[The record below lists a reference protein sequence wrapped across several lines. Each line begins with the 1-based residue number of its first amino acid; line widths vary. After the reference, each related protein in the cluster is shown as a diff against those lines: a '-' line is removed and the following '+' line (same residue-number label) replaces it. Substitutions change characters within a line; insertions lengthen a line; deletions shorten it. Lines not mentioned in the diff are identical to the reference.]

1 MNFELINIT
10 SDEKGRFSE
19 RIVHPFCPLC
29 FNWSVKYLVEDDC
42 CSNKVCLTLISALNL
57 PMSKLFFRHKEDFS
71 PEQVKT
77 LEEMFKQNLPHNKT
91 ELTLQEF
98 KKIMPS
104 KNVSLK
110 FVRF

>member
-1 MNFELINIT
+1 
-10 SDEKGRFSE
+10 
-19 RIVHPFCPLC
+19 
-29 FNWSVKYLVEDDC
+29 
-42 CSNKVCLTLISALNL
+42 
-57 PMSKLFFRHKEDFS
+57 MSKFFFRHKEDFS

-110 FVRF
+110 FGFYYSDLCKSVIADE

>member
-1 MNFELINIT
+1 
-10 SDEKGRFSE
+10 
-19 RIVHPFCPLC
+19 
-29 FNWSVKYLVEDDC
+29 
-42 CSNKVCLTLISALNL
+42 
-57 PMSKLFFRHKEDFS
+57 
-71 PEQVKT
+71 VKT

-110 FVRF
+110 FGFYYSDLCKSVIADE